1 MSLLKKTLL
10 VVISAL
16 VISTGGVFFVSQ
28 LTLLRGY
35 EKIEQDDM
43 RENVLR
49 VVENYHN
56 QAGRLNLVARGYAYW
71 DEMYRF
77 VQAPDP
83 AFLASLGLTPNL
95 FVAQQAHLI
104 AILDEHNQ
112 ILFLKMVDLKTRA
125 PLVIPPGLAA
135 YLQAG
140 SPLLRQADLGLPEI
154 SGVILLDGRPMY
166 VASVAT
172 LHSDFTGTPRGA
184 VIVGRYL
191 DEDVVAELAN
201 TSKLEVSTSLPSA
214 TGLPPDEMRAAA
226 ALAAASEPDKVYVQT
241 LDSQTV
247 AGYAYIRTVEGRP
260 AFILRVISP
269 RSIYAQGLAS
279 FKYFVGVMALAGICL
294 SGVFL
299 ALLYRMVWLPL
310 RTLSYEIGTIRVSGD
325 NTQRVSVRG
334 SDELADLAVTIND
347 MLASLEARTHDLKIT
362 QQAVENR
369 SQQLESANKELEAFT
384 SSVSHDLRAPLRA
397 ISGFARILDQDFR
410 ADLPNSAQ
418 HYLDRIRRNA
428 EYMGQLIDDMLAL
441 SRVGRKEL
449 QMELVDLEL
458 LVWQVLADFQA
469 VGDLGQADVVVDT
482 LPVCWG
488 DRSLLRQVLVNLVSN
503 AIKYSRQRE
512 APHIQIG
519 AQGQSPVTYYVKDN
533 GAGFDMRFAGKLFGV
548 FQRLHSADEYEGTGI
563 GLATVRR
570 ILERHGGRIW
580 AEAEVDK
587 GAAFYFTVGN
597 VTQGIEGLL

>member
-1 MSLLKKTLL
+1 
-10 VVISAL
+10 
-16 VISTGGVFFVSQ
+16 
-28 LTLLRGY
+28 
-35 EKIEQDDM
+35 
-43 RENVLR
+43 
-49 VVENYHN
+49 
-56 QAGRLNLVARGYAYW
+56 
-71 DEMYRF
+71 
-77 VQAPDP
+77 
-83 AFLASLGLTPNL
+83 
-95 FVAQQAHLI
+95 
-104 AILDEHNQ
+104 
-112 ILFLKMVDLKTRA
+112 
-125 PLVIPPGLAA
+125 
-135 YLQAG
+135 
-140 SPLLRQADLGLPEI
+140 
-154 SGVILLDGRPMY
+154 VILLDGRPMY
-166 VASVAT
+166 VSSVAT

-184 VIVGRYL
+184 VVVGRYL
-191 DEDVVAELAN
+191 DDDVVAELGKA
-201 TSKLEVSTSLPSA
+201 SKVEVSTILLSA
-214 TGLPPDEMRAAA
+214 TGLPPDETRAVA

-241 LDSQTV
+241 LDPQTV
-247 AGYAYIRTVEGRP
+247 AGYTYIRTVEGRP
-260 AFILRVISP
+260 AFILKVILP
-269 RSIYAQGLAS
+269 RSIYTQGLAS
-279 FKYFVGVMALAGICL
+279 FRYFVVVMVLAGIGL

-325 NTQRVSVRG
+325 NTQRVTVRG

-369 SQQLESANKELEAFT
+369 SQQLEAANKELEAFT

-410 ADLPNSAQ
+410 AELPNSAQ

-458 LVWQVLADFQA
+458 LAWQVLADFQS
-469 VGDLGQADVVVDT
+469 VGDMGRADVVVDT

-503 AIKYSRQRE
+503 ALKYSRQRE
-512 APHIQIG
+512 TPRIQIG
-519 AQGQSPVTYYVKDN
+519 AQGQAPVTYYVKDN

-548 FQRLHSADEYEGTGI
+548 FQRLHSTDEYEGTGI

-587 GAAFYFTVGN
+587 GAVFYFTIGI
-597 VTQGIEGLL
+597 VTQGNEDLL